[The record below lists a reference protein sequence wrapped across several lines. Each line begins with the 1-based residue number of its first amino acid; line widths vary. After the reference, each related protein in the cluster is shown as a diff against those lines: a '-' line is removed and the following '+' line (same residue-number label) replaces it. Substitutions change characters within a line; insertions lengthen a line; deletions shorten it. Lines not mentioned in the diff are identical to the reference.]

1 MKQSIIKLASVLLL
15 LSVLLCCVIS
25 CDKEKTPEHIDYA
38 AEVKL
43 DLTSDSA
50 KAIDVTVKSYIDG
63 DTTHFYVPTSI
74 SETGVLKARY
84 LAVNTPESTG
94 KIEEWG
100 KKASKFTKEKLMSA
114 TSIILESDDSKWNL
128 DSTGDR
134 HLVWVW
140 YKTAEMT
147 EYRNLNLEL
156 LQEGLAIASNSA
168 QNRYGTF
175 CMDAITQ
182 ATAEKLNVYSG
193 ERDDDFYYG
202 EVISLDLKG
211 LRCNVEDYVGLR
223 VSFEGIV
230 TRDGGNS
237 VYVEN
242 YDDETD
248 MWYGMYV
255 YYGFNVSGE
264 GLEILDVGNHV
275 KVVGSVQYYETGDS
289 YQISDVQYRI
299 MKPDDPKNL
308 QLLDNEKHDPSYRL
322 TDPATF
328 RNGKVSVII
337 GDEKKE
343 LAYAEAA
350 LYTSVEMK
358 DLKVVSVY
366 TTKNPASSS
375 KGAMTLTCQAPDGTM
390 IDVRTVVLYDENGEL
405 ITGSYFLNKTIDVK
419 GIIDYYNYKS
429 DDDAS
434 TEDNTDFPYQI
445 KLLSLGDVT
454 VK

>member
-1 MKQSIIKLASVLLL
+1 MKKSIIKLTSVLLL
-15 LSVLLCCVIS
+15 LGVLVS
-25 CDKEKTPEHIDYA
+25 CIVACNKEEAPEHIDYA

-63 DTTHFYVPTSI
+63 DTTHFYVPNSV

-94 KIEEWG
+94 KIEKWG

-114 TSIILESDDSKWNL
+114 TSIILESDDSNWNL

-175 CMDAITQ
+175 CMNAIEQ
-182 ATAEKLNVYSG
+182 ADAEKLNVYSS
-193 ERDDDFYYG
+193 ERDPDFYDG
-202 EVISLDLKG
+202 DVIPVDLKE
-211 LRCNVEDYVGLR
+211 LRCNIQDYNNKT

-308 QLLDNEKHDPSYRL
+308 QLLDEEKHDPSYRL

-328 RNGKVSVII
+328 KNGKVSVIL

-358 DLKVVSVY
+358 SLKVVSVY
-366 TTKNPASSS
+366 TTTNPASSS
-375 KGAMTLTCQAPDGTM
+375 KGAMTLTCQAPDGTI
-390 IDVRTVVLYDENGEL
+390 IDVRTVVLNDKNGEL
-405 ITGSYFLNKTIDVK
+405 ITYSYFLNKTIDVK
-419 GIIDYYNYKS
+419 GIVDYYKYS
-429 DDDAS
+429 SDDAS
-434 TEDNTDFPYQI
+434 AEDNTDFPYQI

>member
-1 MKQSIIKLASVLLL
+1 MKQSIIKLTSVLLL
-15 LSVLLCCVIS
+15 LGVLVS
-25 CDKEKTPEHIDYA
+25 CIVACNNDKTPEHIDYA

-63 DTTHFYVPTSI
+63 DTTHFYVPTSV

-84 LAVNTPESTG
+84 LAVNTPESTV

-114 TSIILESDDSKWNL
+114 TSIVLESDDSKWNL

-193 ERDDDFYYG
+193 EKDPDYYYG
-202 EVISLDLKG
+202 QVIPLDLKE
-211 LRCNVEDYVGLR
+211 LRCNVKDYVGLT

-242 YDDETD
+242 RDEETD

-308 QLLDNEKHDPSYRL
+308 QLLDDKKHDPSYRL

-328 RNGKVSVII
+328 KNGKVSVII
-337 GDEKKE
+337 GDEKRE
-343 LAYAEAA
+343 IAYAEAA

-366 TTKNPASSS
+366 TTNNPASSS

-390 IDVRTVVLYDENGEL
+390 IDVRTVVLNDANGEL
-405 ITGSYFLNKTIDVK
+405 ITYSYFLNKTIDVK
-419 GIIDYYNYKS
+419 GIVDYYKYS
-429 DDDAS
+429 SDDAS
-434 TEDNTDFPYQI
+434 AEDNTDFPYQI

>member
-1 MKQSIIKLASVLLL
+1 MKKSIIKLTSVLLL
-15 LSVLLCCVIS
+15 LGVLIS
-25 CDKEKTPEHIDYA
+25 CIVACNDKTPEHIDYA

-43 DLTSDSA
+43 DLTSETA
-50 KAIDVTVKSYIDG
+50 KVIDVTVKSYIDG
-63 DTTHFYVPTSI
+63 DTTHFYVPTSV

-84 LAVNTPESTG
+84 LAINTPESTG

-100 KKASKFTKEKLMSA
+100 KKASKFTKEKLMNA
-114 TSIILESDDSKWNL
+114 TSIILESDDANWNL

-140 YKTAEMT
+140 YKTADMT
-147 EYRNLNLEL
+147 DYRNLNLDI

-168 QNRYGTF
+168 QNRYGET
-175 CMDAITQ
+175 CMNAIAQ
-182 ATAEKLNVYSG
+182 ATSEKLNVYSG
-193 ERDDDFYYG
+193 EKDPDFYYG
-202 EVISLDLKG
+202 EVIPLDLKE
-211 LRCNVEDYVGLR
+211 LRCNVQDYVGQK

-242 YDDETD
+242 YDPETD
-248 MWYGMYV
+248 MYYGMYV

-328 RNGKVSVII
+328 KNGKVSVLLQ
-337 GDEKKE
+337 DEKKE
-343 LAYAEAA
+343 FAYAELA
-350 LYTSVEMK
+350 LYTSVEVK

-390 IDVRTVVLYDENGEL
+390 IDVRTVVLNDENGNL
-405 ITGSYFLNKTIDVK
+405 VTASYFMGKTIDVK
-419 GIIDYYNYKS
+419 GIVDYYKYSS
-429 DDDAS
+429 DDEDA
-434 TEDNTDFPYQI
+434 ENNENFPYQI

>member
-1 MKQSIIKLASVLLL
+1 MKQSIIKLTSVLLL
-15 LSVLLCCVIS
+15 LGVLVS
-25 CDKEKTPEHIDYA
+25 CIVACNNDKTPEHIDYA

-63 DTTHFYVPTSI
+63 DTTHFYVPTSV

-114 TSIILESDDSKWNL
+114 TSIVLESDDSKWNL

-193 ERDDDFYYG
+193 EKDPDYYYG
-202 EVISLDLKG
+202 QVIPLDLKE
-211 LRCNVEDYVGLR
+211 LRCNVKDYVGLT

-242 YDDETD
+242 RDEETD

-308 QLLDNEKHDPSYRL
+308 QLLDDKKHDPSYRL

-328 RNGKVSVII
+328 KNGKVSVII
-337 GDEKKE
+337 GDEKRE
-343 LAYAEAA
+343 IAYAEAA

-366 TTKNPASSS
+366 TTNNPASSS

-390 IDVRTVVLYDENGEL
+390 IDVRTVVLNDANGEL
-405 ITGSYFLNKTIDVK
+405 ITYSYFLNKTIDVK
-419 GIIDYYNYKS
+419 GIVDYYKYS
-429 DDDAS
+429 SDDAS
-434 TEDNTDFPYQI
+434 AEDNTDFPYQI

>member
-1 MKQSIIKLASVLLL
+1 MKQSIIKLTSVLLL
-15 LSVLLCCVIS
+15 LGVLVS
-25 CDKEKTPEHIDYA
+25 CIVACNNDKTPEHIDYA

-63 DTTHFYVPTSI
+63 DTTHFYVPTSV

-94 KIEEWG
+94 KIEKWG
-100 KKASKFTKEKLMSA
+100 KKASKFTKEKLMNA
-114 TSIILESDDSKWNL
+114 TSIVLESDDSKWNL

-182 ATAEKLNVYSG
+182 ATAEKLNVYSD
-193 ERDDDFYYG
+193 EKDPDYYYG
-202 EVISLDLKG
+202 NVVPVDLKE
-211 LRCNVEDYVGLR
+211 LRCNIENYSNIT
-223 VSFEGIV
+223 VSFEGTV
-230 TRDGGNS
+230 TRDNGNNG

-242 YDDETD
+242 YDAETD
-248 MWYGMYV
+248 MWYGMFV
-255 YYGFNVSGE
+255 YYGFNVSGD
-264 GLEILDVGNHV
+264 GLEILEVGNRV
-275 KVVGSVQYYETGDS
+275 KVVGSVQYYEKGNT
-289 YQISDVQYRI
+289 YQIADVQYRI
-299 MKPDDPKNL
+299 MAPNDPKNL
-308 QLLDNEKHDPSYRL
+308 QLLDDKKHDPEYRP

-328 RNGKVSVII
+328 KTGKVPVII

-343 LAYAEAA
+343 FDYAELA

-358 DLKVVSVY
+358 DLKVVDVY
-366 TTKNPASSS
+366 TTRTGAS

-390 IDVRTVVLYDENGEL
+390 IDVRTVVLNDANGEL
-405 ITGSYFLNKTIDVK
+405 ITYSYFLNKTIDVK
-419 GIIDYYNYKS
+419 GIVDYYKYQS

-434 TEDNTDFPYQI
+434 AEDNTDFPYQI

>member
-1 MKQSIIKLASVLLL
+1 MKQSIIKLTSVLLL

-25 CDKEKTPEHIDYA
+25 CDKEKAPEHIDYA

-50 KAIDVTVKSYIDG
+50 KAVDVTVKSYIDG

-100 KKASKFTKEKLMSA
+100 KKASKFTKEKLMNA
-114 TSIILESDDSKWNL
+114 TSIILESDNSQWNL

-134 HLVWVW
+134 YLVWVW
-140 YKTAEMT
+140 YKTADMT
-147 EYRNLNLEL
+147 DYRNLNLEL

-168 QNRYGTF
+168 QNRYGTT
-175 CMDAITQ
+175 CMSAIEQ
-182 ATAEKLNVYSG
+182 ATNEKLNVYSD
-193 ERDDDFYYG
+193 EKDPDFYYG
-202 EVISLDLKG
+202 QVIALDLKE

-242 YDDETD
+242 YDPETD
-248 MWYGMYV
+248 MYYGMYV

-308 QLLDNEKHDPSYRL
+308 QLLDNEKHPPSYRL
-322 TDPATF
+322 TDPSTF
-328 RNGKVSVII
+328 RNGKVSVVLQ
-337 GDEKKE
+337 DEKKE
-343 LAYAEAA
+343 FDYAELA

-358 DLKVVSVY
+358 DLKVVSIY
-366 TTKNPASSS
+366 TTTNPASSS
-375 KGAMTLTCQAPDGTM
+375 KGAMTLTCEAPDGTM
-390 IDVRTVVLYDENGEL
+390 IDVRTVVLTDENGEL
-405 ITGSYFLNKTIDVK
+405 ITASYFKGKTIDVK
-419 GIIDYYNYKS
+419 GIVDYYKYQS
-429 DDDAS
+429 EDSSA
-434 TEDNTDFPYQI
+434 EDNTDFPYQI